1 VSGTGG
7 LLPGLL
13 EGVTVLELGV
23 QLSGPYGGMLLADL
37 GADVIKVESPSSP
50 DPARVVPGAWV
61 GTESAYFL
69 SLNRNKRSV
78 ALDLKSEAGLDQFL
92 ALVERAD
99 VLLCNYRPGVLER
112 LGLGLDVLRARN
124 PALITC
130 SITGFGETGPDRDRP
145 GYDYLVQA
153 LVGTMALTGEPDGPP
168 TKYGISVVDHVGGLF
183 AAFAI
188 SSALVARSADPDG
201 RGRHLDVPLF
211 DGHLSMMTYL
221 AGNLLNGGTVPERQ
235 AMSAHPT
242 LVPAQL
248 FRTADD
254 HIVIMP
260 LVQHFFPLLC
270 DAIGQPDWATDPRF
284 IDPAARLTNRE
295 ELIGRLSEIIA
306 TETTA
311 VWAARLTEAGIP
323 VAPVQRLDEAL
334 AMPQVTAREMVVEL
348 HHDAYGSYRAVGNPI
363 KVDPPTRVR
372 LEPAPVLGEHNREI
386 LGG

>member
-1 VSGTGG
+1 MNGVDG

-37 GADVIKVESPSSP
+37 GADVIKVESPTNP
-50 DPARVVPGAWV
+50 DPARVVPGAAV
-61 GTESAYFL
+61 GSEGAYFL

-78 ALDLKSEAGLDQFL
+78 ALDLKSEQGLEQFL
-92 ALVERAD
+92 TLVERAD

-124 PALITC
+124 PSLVTC
-130 SITGFGETGPDRDRP
+130 SVTGFGETGPDRDRP

-188 SSALVARSADPDG
+188 SSALVARAADPEG

-221 AGNLLNGGTVPERQ
+221 AGNLLNGGSVPERQ

-248 FRTADD
+248 FHTADD
-254 HIVIMP
+254 HIVVMP

-270 DAIGQPDWATDPRF
+270 DTIGRPEWATDPRF
-284 IDPAARLTNRE
+284 VDPASRLANRDA
-295 ELIGRLSEIIA
+295 LISSLSEIFA

-311 VWAARLTEAGIP
+311 VWVERLSKGGIP
-323 VAPVQRLDEAL
+323 VAPVQNLDQAL
-334 AMPQVTAREMVVEL
+334 AMPQVAAREMIIDL

-363 KVDPPTRVR
+363 RVDPPSRVR
-372 LEPAPVLGEHNREI
+372 LDPAPVLGEHNLEI
-386 LGG
+386 LGS

>member
-1 VSGTGG
+1 VSVTDG

-37 GADVIKVESPSSP
+37 GADVIKVESPTNP
-50 DPARVVPGAWV
+50 DPARVVPGTWV
-61 GTESAYFL
+61 GSESAYFL
-69 SLNRNKRSV
+69 SLNRNKRSI
-78 ALDLKSEAGLDQFL
+78 AIDLKSEAGLEQFL

-99 VLLCNYRPGVLER
+99 VVLCNYRPGVLER
-112 LGLGLDVLRARN
+112 LGLGVDVLRARN
-124 PALITC
+124 RSLITC
-130 SITGFGETGPDRDRP
+130 SVTGFGETGPDIDRP

-188 SSALVARSADPDG
+188 SSALVARAADPER

-235 AMSAHPT
+235 PMSAHPT

-248 FRTADD
+248 FETADD
-254 HIVIMP
+254 HVVIMP
-260 LVQHFFPLLC
+260 LAQHFFPLLC
-270 DAIGQPDWATDPRF
+270 EAIERPEWVVDPRF
-284 IDPAARLTNRE
+284 IDPAARLANRDD
-295 ELIGRLSEIIA
+295 LIGDLSEIIR

-311 VWAARLTEAGIP
+311 TWVTRLSEAGIP
-323 VAPVQRLDEAL
+323 VAPVQSLDQAL
-334 AMPQVTAREMVVEL
+334 AMPQVHAREMVIEL
-348 HHDAYGSYRAVGNPI
+348 HHEAYGTYRAVGNPI
-363 KVDPPTRVR
+363 KVDPPSRVR
-372 LEPAPVLGEHNREI
+372 REPAPLLGEHNRQI
-386 LGG
+386 LEG

>member
-1 VSGTGG
+1 MTDAAD

-37 GADVIKVESPSSP
+37 GADVIKVESPTNP

-61 GTESAYFL
+61 GSESAYFL
-69 SLNRNKRSV
+69 SLNRNKRSL
-78 ALDLKSEAGLDQFL
+78 AIDLKSEDGLEQFL
-92 ALVERAD
+92 GLVEHAD

-112 LGLGLDVLRARN
+112 LGLGLSVLRERN
-124 PALITC
+124 PSLITC
-130 SITGFGETGPDRDRP
+130 AVTGFGETGPDRDRP

-188 SSALVARSADPDG
+188 SSALVARAADPER

-235 AMSAHPT
+235 PMSAHPT

-248 FRTADD
+248 FETADD
-254 HIVIMP
+254 HVVVMP

-270 DAIGQPDWATDPRF
+270 DAVGRPEWADDPRF
-284 IDPAARLTNRE
+284 IDPAARLANRDA
-295 ELIGRLSEIIA
+295 LIGDLSAILR

-311 VWAARLTEAGIP
+311 TWVSRLSASGIP
-323 VAPVQRLDEAL
+323 VAPVQGLDEAL
-334 AMPQVTAREMVVEL
+334 AMPQVAARDMVVEL
-348 HHDAYGSYRAVGNPI
+348 HHEVYGSYRAVGNPI
-363 KVDPPTRVR
+363 RVDPPARVR
-372 LEPAPVLGEHNREI
+372 LQPAPLLGEHNHEI
-386 LGG
+386 LGA